1 MSGSGKGN
9 RQRLQWHPA
18 FGAALR
24 ITFAEEIERKEL
36 ELQEEYLLS
45 KKPPDDNL
53 SVNDFYKVYGY
64 ACFYQSNTNRGRE
77 IEPTEITIT
86 FVCNHY
92 PREMMK
98 HLKEGRGIRAECHYK
113 GVYYLKGDAIPM
125 QLLITHELTQEEN
138 CWIQSLRMNLR
149 AGKELSGLITRYEP
163 FKDSKDH
170 AAVMDLITRANWKE
184 MEVEEKM
191 CDALRELFADE
202 MEKERE
208 KARRTG
214 RQEGLE
220 EGHAQGRAQGLEQ
233 GLELAKLIF
242 RLSSEGRSEE
252 EIAGK
257 CGIPLERVREVLE

>member
-1 MSGSGKGN
+1 MSGNGK

-45 KKPPDDNL
+45 KKPPQIDVLIIKKLRDV
-53 SVNDFYKVYGY
+53 SIHK
-64 ACFYQSNTNRGRE
+64 TIGR
-77 IEPTEITIT
+77 I
-86 FVCNHY
+86 F
-92 PREMMK
+92 RK
-98 HLKEGRGIRAECHYK
+98 HN
-113 GVYYLKGDAIPM
+113 
-125 QLLITHELTQEEN
+125 EEN
-138 CWIQSLRMNLR
+138 CWLQSLRMNLR
-149 AGKELSGLITRYEP
+149 AGKELSGLITKYEP
-163 FKDSKDH
+163 YKDSKDH

-220 EGHAQGRAQGLEQ
+220 QGLEQ
-233 GLELAKLIF
+233 GLEEGLALAKLIF

-257 CGIPLERVREVLE
+257 CGLPLEQVREILE

>member
-1 MSGSGKGN
+1 
-9 RQRLQWHPA
+9 
-18 FGAALR
+18 
-24 ITFAEEIERKEL
+24 
-36 ELQEEYLLS
+36 
-45 KKPPDDNL
+45 
-53 SVNDFYKVYGY
+53 
-64 ACFYQSNTNRGRE
+64 
-77 IEPTEITIT
+77 
-86 FVCNHY
+86 
-92 PREMMK
+92 MK
-98 HLKEGRGIRAECHYK
+98 HLKEVRGIRAECHYK

-138 CWIQSLRMNLR
+138 CWLQSLRMNLR
-149 AGKELSGLITRYEP
+149 AGKELSDLITKYEP
-163 FKDSKDH
+163 YKDSKDY

-220 EGHAQGRAQGLEQ
+220 QGLEE
-233 GLELAKLIF
+233 GLALAKLIF

-257 CGIPLERVREVLE
+257 CGVPLERVREVLE

>member
-1 MSGSGKGN
+1 MSGNGK

-45 KKPPDDNL
+45 KKPPQIDVLIIKKLRDV
-53 SVNDFYKVYGY
+53 SIHKT
-64 ACFYQSNTNRGRE
+64 SGR
-77 IEPTEITIT
+77 I
-86 FVCNHY
+86 F
-92 PREMMK
+92 RK
-98 HLKEGRGIRAECHYK
+98 HN
-113 GVYYLKGDAIPM
+113 
-125 QLLITHELTQEEN
+125 EEN
-138 CWIQSLRMNLR
+138 CWLQSLRMNLR
-149 AGKELSGLITRYEP
+149 AGKELSGLITKYEP
-163 FKDSKDH
+163 YKDSKDH

-220 EGHAQGRAQGLEQ
+220 EGHAQGRAQGFEQ
-233 GLELAKLIF
+233 GIELAKLIF